1 MVKFK
6 AALIYFLSDVIVAIA
21 VVVPYISQFFEWVGE
36 REVRLHHIVYKV

>member
-6 AALIYFLSDVIVAIA
+6 AALIIFLSNVIIAIA
-21 VVVPYISQFFEWVGE
+21 VVVPYISQFFDWVRE